1 MKIEV
6 EIDDEGMDDVVR
18 DNLREVC
25 IGALMLRDAEDA
37 NNLLKVIDYY
47 SLRQDHVEFLQELK
61 EQFPWF
67 EPESQNLWVKIAERN
82 KKIAELE
89 ERNEKL
95 VQDREYWASE
105 CWDADEQVR
114 FLNSGLKNTNEERDK
129 LIKECQ
135 HLYEDRKFW
144 QDETAKL
151 KKENNRLKD
160 IISADRVYFDYK
172 KYGTI

>member
-47 SLRQDHVEFLQELK
+47 SLRQDHDEFLQELK

-67 EPESQNLWVKIAERN
+67 EPENQDLWAKIAERN
-82 KKIAELE
+82 KKIVELE
-89 ERNEKL
+89 EENKTLLDEYNFLSSLLDLNGLTTEYLRKLSDFLKEK
-95 VQDREYWASE
+95 S
-105 CWDADEQVR
+105 
-114 FLNSGLKNTNEERDK
+114 LK
-129 LIKECQ
+129 
-135 HLYEDRKFW
+135 
-144 QDETAKL
+144 
-151 KKENNRLKD
+151 
-160 IISADRVYFDYK
+160 
-172 KYGTI
+172 